1 MTLVVGA
8 TGALGTEICRQ
19 LIEKGKPVRAMVRS
33 TSDPGKR
40 QALRGMGA
48 DLIEGDLTDA
58 ASLRAACKGVDIVI
72 STATVVVSQQPG
84 DTFNDVDDGGQRALI
99 DAAAH
104 AGVKHFVFISV
115 TGGISVSS
123 PLIDSKRRVEQHLI
137 DSGLTYTILRPGPFM
152 ESWLGGVAGFDHQS
166 HTATVLGTGNQKLS
180 YISAFDVARFAVA
193 STQLPAAHNR
203 VIELGGAEPVTPNEA
218 VAEFEKL
225 TGATYNVQRVPVEA
239 LEGQYAGAEHPVQ
252 KSFASIMLALASD
265 NVIPMKDTASEFG
278 IEPTSVRDFARRL
291 LS

>member
-19 LIEKGKPVRAMVRS
+19 LTEQGTPVRAMVRAS
-33 TSDPGKR
+33 SDPAKR
-40 QALRGMGA
+40 EALRAMGA
-48 DLIEGDLTDA
+48 DLVEGDLRDA
-58 ASLRAACKGVDIVI
+58 ASLRAACNGVDIVI

-99 DAAAH
+99 DAAAA

-152 ESWLGGVAGFDHQS
+152 EAWFGPVAGFDHQS

-203 VIELGGAEPVTPNEA
+203 VIELGGAEAVTPNEA

-225 TGATYNVQRVPVEA
+225 TGETYNVQRVPVEA
-239 LEGQYAGAEHPVQ
+239 LEGQYASAEHPVQ

-278 IEPTSVRDFARRL
+278 IEPTSVRDFARRS